1 MAYIAQ
7 LPKRRWQTNFQP
19 TTIFSILLR
28 HLFQMNAITL
38 HAMPSAADQRIADTI
53 EREQPRL
60 QRFIRSRVA
69 QTSDAE
75 DILQEVF
82 EEFVVAYRLMQPIEQ
97 AGAWLFRVA
106 RNRITDLFRRKG
118 RRPALEA
125 RPDTDTEDGEISFDE
140 LLPSPEEGPEAAL
153 AREILLGELE
163 EAIADLPEDQ
173 RSVFIAH
180 EFEGRS
186 FSEMAAE
193 TGLSINTLLARKRY
207 AVLRLRAR
215 LEDIYQELNEPS

>member
-1 MAYIAQ
+1 MD
-7 LPKRRWQTNFQP
+7 
-19 TTIFSILLR
+19 
-28 HLFQMNAITL
+28 AITL
-38 HAMPSAADQRIADTI
+38 SSMPSAADQRIVDTI

-69 QTSDAE
+69 QASDAE

-82 EEFVVAYRLMQPIEQ
+82 EEFVVAYRLMQPIEH

-118 RRPALEA
+118 TRAAHEA
-125 RPDTDTEDGEISFDE
+125 RPGIDTEDGEISLEE
-140 LLPSPEEGPEAAL
+140 LLPSPAEGPEAAF
-153 AREILLGELE
+153 AREILLSELE
-163 EAIADLPEDQ
+163 EAIAELPEDQ

-186 FSEMAAE
+186 FSELAAKS
-193 TGLSINTLLARKRY
+193 GLSINTLLARKRY
-207 AVLRLRAR
+207 AVLRLRSR
-215 LEDIYQELNEPS
+215 LEDIYQELNEPL

>member
-1 MAYIAQ
+1 
-7 LPKRRWQTNFQP
+7 
-19 TTIFSILLR
+19 
-28 HLFQMNAITL
+28 MNAITL

-69 QTSDAE
+69 QASDAE

-118 RRPALEA
+118 TRAVHEA
-125 RPDTDTEDGEISFDE
+125 RPDIDTEDGEISIDE
-140 LLPSPEEGPEAAL
+140 LLPSPEEGPEAAF

-173 RSVFIAH
+173 RNVFIAH

-186 FSEMAAE
+186 FNELAAE
-193 TGLSINTLLARKRY
+193 TGLSVNTLLARKRY

-215 LEDIYQELNEPS
+215 LEDIYQELNEPL